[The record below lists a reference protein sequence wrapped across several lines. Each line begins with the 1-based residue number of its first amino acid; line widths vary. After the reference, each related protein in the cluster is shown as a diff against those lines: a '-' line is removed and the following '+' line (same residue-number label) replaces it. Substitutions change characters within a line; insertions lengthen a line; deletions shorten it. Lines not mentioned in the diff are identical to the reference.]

1 MTFTRPAFTIL
12 DAIGIK
18 TDSFVGSATTNLL
31 TSDNAHG
38 LKVGDMIVLTEDN
51 TLPTPLAE
59 ATVYYVARVPSTTT
73 FAISLGVGQDE
84 IVLTS
89 TTTSKDT
96 YTMHDIGRTLN
107 CSNERNI
114 ILAINTDGG
123 GDAAL
128 TAKIQGSVSDD
139 CPDFSAAQTASN
151 QWDYVECIDLSDGN
165 SVAGGDGFV
174 VATADD
180 HVQYEV
186 NTNRL
191 KWLNIIISGWSE
203 GEVTVKAFV
212 ADNQ

>member
-18 TDSFVGSATTNLL
+18 TATFVAAAGGVMTA
-31 TSDNAHG
+31 NAHG
-38 LKVGDMIVLTEDN
+38 LKEDDMVVLTSDG
-51 TLPTPLAE
+51 TLPVGVTT
-59 ATVYYVARVPSTTT
+59 ATVYYINYLTANTFMFKAGTGKVQSISTAAQTAANDT
-73 FAISLGVGQDE
+73 F
-84 IVLTS
+84 
-89 TTTSKDT
+89 
-96 YTMHDIGRTLN
+96 TMHDIGKTLN

-114 ILAINTDGG
+114 ILAINTDDG
-123 GDAAL
+123 GDADMEV
-128 TAKIQGSVSDD
+128 KIQGSLSDS

-165 SVAGGDGFV
+165 SVAGGDGFS
-174 VATADD
+174 VASADD

-191 KWLNIIISGWSE
+191 KWLNIIISGWTE